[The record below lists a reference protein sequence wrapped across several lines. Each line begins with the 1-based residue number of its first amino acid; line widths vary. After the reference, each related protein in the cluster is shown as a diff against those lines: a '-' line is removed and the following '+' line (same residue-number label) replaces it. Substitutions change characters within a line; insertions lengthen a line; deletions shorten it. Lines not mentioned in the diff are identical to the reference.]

1 LGNQTPN
8 KNQSGANAT
17 PLARKSGFLQS
28 RNSKF
33 FIGGAIIV
41 VVLGVLMFNSMQST
55 TVYYV
60 TVGELQAKAAT
71 AQTEDVRVAAKVVN
85 GTINWDAAT
94 STGTF
99 KVTDTTGATMPV
111 VYQGLMPDTFKDG
124 SDVVVEGKL
133 DTAGAFKA
141 HTLLSKCPSKY
152 EPAK

>member
-1 LGNQTPN
+1 MGNQNPDTN
-8 KNQSGANAT
+8 KSKAHAAPTASKGGI
-17 PLARKSGFLQS
+17 LRS

-41 VVLGVLMFNSMQST
+41 LALGLLMFNSMQST
-55 TVYYV
+55 TVYYM

-71 AQTEDVRVAAKVVN
+71 TQTDDVRVAAKVVD

-99 KVTDTTGATMPV
+99 DVTDGTGASMPV
-111 VYQGLMPDTFKDG
+111 VYQGLMPDTLKDG

-133 DTAGAFKA
+133 DSTGTFTA